1 MNADNQVQA
10 DRARGIEVVS
20 SPATK
25 EHKEHA
31 GMQENGCAALRNLD
45 LNADNRVTI
54 AQAEAVIPGRRAAR
68 TRRLQR
74 HITLKAL
81 TYYVVLVHVS
91 VQHS

>member
-31 GMQENGCAALRNLD
+31 GMQENGCAALRILGVD
-45 LNADNRVTI
+45 D
-54 AQAEAVIPGRRAAR
+54 ESKVILMYVG
-68 TRRLQR
+68 
-74 HITLKAL
+74 AL
-81 TYYVVLVHVS
+81 SSDEVHKHDS
-91 VQHS
+91 VESGQWHKD